1 MPPRS
6 KIETDLSPA
15 LRAELDRRLAEGGFG
30 GYQALTDWLR
40 DEGFEI
46 GRSAVHVY
54 GQALQ
59 RRLESVRASTQAARE
74 IAALATDEAD
84 DRSGAIIS
92 IVQSEIFN
100 TLLQLQE
107 VEEEQ
112 DQIARMKLLNNAAKN
127 IATLTRASVTL
138 KRYQGE
144 VAQRARAAADA
155 AAKVGRA
162 GGLSDEA
169 IEQIRAGILGI
180 VG

>member
-6 KIETDLSPA
+6 RIETDLSPE

-40 DEGFEI
+40 EEGFEI

-59 RRLESVRASTQAARE
+59 RRLESVKAATQAARE
-74 IAALATDEAD
+74 IAALSPDEED
-84 DRSGAIIS
+84 HRSGAIIS
-92 IVQSEIFN
+92 MIQSEVFHG
-100 TLLQLQE
+100 LVAMQA
-107 VEEEQ
+107 VEEEE
-112 DQIARMKLLNNAAKN
+112 DGTERMKLLSAAAKN
-127 IATLTRASVTL
+127 VATLTRASVHL

-144 VAQRARAAADA
+144 VAQRARAAAEA
-155 AAKVGRA
+155 AVKVGRA

>member
-6 KIETDLSPA
+6 KIETELSPA

-30 GYQALTDWLR
+30 DYQALTDWLR
-40 DEGFEI
+40 DSGFEI

-100 TLLQLQE
+100 TLVQLQE
-107 VEEEQ
+107 VEETK
-112 DQIARMKLLNNAAKN
+112 DQVDRMKLLNSAAKN

-144 VAQRARAAADA
+144 VAQRARAAAEA
-155 AAKVGRA
+155 AVKVGRA

-169 IEQIRAGILGI
+169 IEQIRASIMGI

>member
-6 KIETDLSPA
+6 RIETELSPE
-15 LRAELDRRLAEGGFG
+15 LRLQLDARLAEGGFG
-30 GYQALTDWLR
+30 NYQALTDWLR
-40 DEGFEI
+40 EEGFEI
-46 GRSAVHVY
+46 GRSAVHIY

-100 TLLQLQE
+100 TLVQLQE
-107 VEEEQ
+107 VEETK
-112 DQIARMKLLNNAAKN
+112 DQVDRMKLLNSAAKN

-144 VAQRARAAADA
+144 VAQRARAAAEA
-155 AAKVGRA
+155 AVKVGRA
-162 GGLSDEA
+162 GGLSDDA
-169 IEQIRAGILGI
+169 LEQIRAGILGI

>member
-6 KIETDLSPA
+6 KIETDLSPE

-40 DEGFEI
+40 EEGFEI

-59 RRLESVRASTQAARE
+59 RRMESVKAATQAARE
-74 IAALATDEAD
+74 IAALTPDEED
-84 DRSGAIIS
+84 HRSGAIVS
-92 IVQSEIFN
+92 LVQSDILS
-100 TLLQLQE
+100 TLLALQD
-107 VEEEQ
+107 VEST
-112 DQIARMKLLNNAAKN
+112 DDKIKRMQMLNAAAKN
-127 IATLTRASVTL
+127 IATLTRASVQL
-138 KRYQGE
+138 KRFQGE

>member
-6 KIETDLSPA
+6 RIETELSA
-15 LRAELDRRLAEGGFG
+15 DLRAQLDARLAEGGFG
-30 GYQALTDWLR
+30 NYQALTDWLKS
-40 DEGFEI
+40 EGFEI
-46 GRSAVHVY
+46 GRSAVHIY

-100 TLLQLQE
+100 TLVQLQE
-107 VEEEQ
+107 VEEAA
-112 DQIARMKLLNNAAKN
+112 DQVDRMKLLNSAAKN

-144 VAQRARAAADA
+144 VAQRTRAAADA

-162 GGLSDEA
+162 GGLTEAA
-169 IEQIRAGILGI
+169 IEEIRASILGI